1 MVPFGRRKY
10 GGSGNRGQI
19 MTGTSNRWRWY
30 EIGSAV
36 LILGIAALAFLLM
49 VAALEEH
56 ETRACATAAFVA
68 VLAFLA
74 LPAEI
79 ILKRC
84 GRLENQAIRRTLI
97 SFNVLTA
104 LFIASLLI
112 RSDYSLSRK
121 DIRQNV
127 TGEVEYDAT
136 TQQGNEVLQKLEK
149 AVSKDVLTFSIY
161 DVCVGKVSHRI
172 LRDGPVSPE
181 RIEVTNRALLTEKIK
196 ADARELG
203 ADVVGI
209 TELDPR
215 FVFTKDNDGKP
226 VQLRHKY
233 AIVIGKG
240 LDYRLANPIAP
251 TPWEKQY
258 SAIPEELAAVLS
270 GKKIQST
277 HAIPPAD
284 VEEMRQ
290 TLEFFQDGGRI
301 AVELAGEIRSFGYP
315 ARAHFGRW
323 SEVQV
328 IPVAVEAGLGEVGK
342 NGVLISPKFGPR
354 GSFPTVTT
362 DLPLIADNQ
371 VDLGIQEFCRT
382 CNKCARACPVRAI
395 PSGSPVVTDGLSKWP
410 IDGNKCWTFIKSNP
424 KCMAC
429 MGACP
434 YNKKDLTI
442 HRLAGWLIARK
453 SIVANWLLV
462 RLDDALGYGEI
473 SMAFNRQ
480 AEIDALADQPCK
492 TADGNAD
499 AAVNSRAGKEN

>member
-1 MVPFGRRKY
+1 
-10 GGSGNRGQI
+10 
-19 MTGTSNRWRWY
+19 MTGTPNRWQWY
-30 EIGSAV
+30 EAGSAV
-36 LILGIAALAFLLM
+36 LILAIGAMAFLLF
-49 VAALEEH
+49 VAALEER
-56 ETRACATAAFVA
+56 EARACAIAASVA

-74 LPAEI
+74 LPAGI
-79 ILKRC
+79 ILKRR
-84 GRLENQAIRRTLI
+84 GRLENRTVRRILI
-97 SFNVLTA
+97 SCNVLAA

-112 RSDYSLSRK
+112 RSDYSLTRK
-121 DIRQNV
+121 DIRQNL
-127 TGEVEYDAT
+127 TGEVVYDAT
-136 TQQGNEVLQKLEK
+136 TQPGNEVLLKLEK
-149 AVSKDVLTFSIY
+149 AVNEDALTFSIY
-161 DVCVGKVSHRI
+161 DVCVGKVSHRV

-215 FVFTKDNDGKP
+215 FVFTKDNNGNP
-226 VQLRHKY
+226 VQLKHKY

-240 LDYRLANPIAP
+240 LDYRLANPSAP
-251 TPWEKQY
+251 SPWEKQY
-258 SAIPEELAAVLS
+258 SAIPEELAAVIS
-270 GKKIQST
+270 GKNVQAT

-290 TLEFFQDGGRI
+290 TMEFFQDGGRI
-301 AVELAGEIRSFGYP
+301 AVELAGEIRSFGNP

-354 GSFPTVTT
+354 GSFPIVTT
-362 DLPLIADNQ
+362 DLPLIPDKQA
-371 VDLGIQEFCRT
+371 DLGIQEFCRI

-395 PSGSPVVTDGLSKWP
+395 PTGAPVVSTGLSKWP
-410 IDGNKCWTFIKSNP
+410 VDGNKCWTFIKSNP

-434 YNKKDLTI
+434 FNKKDLAI

-453 SIVANWLLV
+453 SVVANWLLAG
-462 RLDDALGYGEI
+462 LDDALGYGATAL
-473 SMAFNRQ
+473 AFKR
-480 AEIDALADQPCK
+480 ESEGDALANQPSI
-492 TADGNAD
+492 AANGNAD
-499 AAVNSRAGKEN
+499 ATRLQR

>member
-1 MVPFGRRKY
+1 V
-10 GGSGNRGQI
+10 
-19 MTGTSNRWRWY
+19 
-30 EIGSAV
+30 V
-36 LILGIAALAFLLM
+36 LILGVAALAFLLM

-56 ETRACATAAFVA
+56 ETRACAISFSVA

-74 LPAEI
+74 LPAGI
-79 ILKRC
+79 ILKRR
-84 GRLENQAIRRTLI
+84 GRLEGRAVRSTLI
-97 SFNVLTA
+97 SCNLLAA

-112 RSDYSLSRK
+112 RSDYSLTRK

-127 TGEVEYDAT
+127 TGEVKYDAT
-136 TQQGNEVLQKLEK
+136 TQPGNEVLQKLEK
-149 AVSKDVLTFSIY
+149 AVNQDVLTFSIY
-161 DVCVGKVSHRI
+161 DVCVGKVSHRV

-181 RIEVTNRALLTEKIK
+181 RVEVTNPALLTEKIK
-196 ADARELG
+196 ADAKELG

-209 TELDPR
+209 TKLDPR
-215 FVFTKDNDGKP
+215 FVITKDNDGNP
-226 VQLRHKY
+226 VRLNHKY

-240 LDYRLANPIAP
+240 LDYRLANPTAP
-251 TPWEKQY
+251 SPWEKQY

-270 GKKIQST
+270 GKNVQST

-284 VEEMRQ
+284 IEEMRK

-342 NGVLISPKFGPR
+342 NGVLIGPRFGPR
-354 GSFPTVTT
+354 GSFPIVTT

-371 VDLGIQEFCRT
+371 ADLGIQEFCRV
-382 CNKCARACPVRAI
+382 CNKCARACPVLAI
-395 PSGSPVVTDGLSKWP
+395 PNGAPVVVDGLSKWP
-410 IDGNKCWTFIKSNP
+410 VDGNKCWSFIKSNP

-434 YNKKDLTI
+434 YNKKNLAI
-442 HRLAGWLIARK
+442 HRLAGWLITRK
-453 SIVANWLLV
+453 SVVANWLLV
-462 RLDDALGYGEI
+462 KLDDALGYG
-473 SMAFNRQ
+473 A
-480 AEIDALADQPCK
+480 AALAFKRELVTGPSTDQASV
-492 TADGNAD
+492 TADS
-499 AAVNSRAGKEN
+499 NSDTTRVQEQVREVK

>member
-1 MVPFGRRKY
+1 
-10 GGSGNRGQI
+10 
-19 MTGTSNRWRWY
+19 MTGTQNRWRWY
-30 EIGSAV
+30 EAGSAV
-36 LILGIAALAFLLM
+36 LILGVAVLALLLA

-56 ETRACATAAFVA
+56 EARACAISAFVMVFA
-68 VLAFLA
+68 LLA
-74 LPAEI
+74 LPAGI

-84 GRLENQAIRRTLI
+84 GRLENQAARSALI
-97 SFNVLTA
+97 SCNLLGA

-112 RSDYSLSRK
+112 RSDYSMDKK

-127 TGEVEYDAT
+127 AGDIKYDAT
-136 TQQGNEVLQKLEK
+136 TQPGNEVLLKLEK
-149 AVSKDVLTFSIY
+149 AVNEDVLTFSIY
-161 DVCVGKVSHRI
+161 DVCVGKVSHRV
-172 LRDGPVSPE
+172 LRDGPVSSE
-181 RIEVTNRALLTEKIK
+181 RVEVTNRALLTEKIK

-203 ADVVGI
+203 AQVVGI

-215 FVFTKDNDGKP
+215 FVFMKDNNGNP
-226 VQLRHKY
+226 VQLKHKY

-251 TPWEKQY
+251 SPWEKQY

-270 GKKIQST
+270 GRNVQST
-277 HAIPPAD
+277 HELPPTD
-284 VEEMRQ
+284 IEDMRQ
-290 TLEFFQDGGRI
+290 TLEFFQDGGKI
-301 AVELAGEIRSFGYP
+301 AVELAGEIRSFGYS

-354 GSFPTVTT
+354 GSFPIVTT
-362 DLPLIADNQ
+362 DLPLIPDNQ

-382 CNKCARACPVRAI
+382 CNKCVRACPVLAI
-395 PSGSPVVTDGLSKWP
+395 PTGAPVVANGLSKWP
-410 IDGNKCWTFIKSNP
+410 VDGDKCWTFIKGNP

-434 YNKKDLTI
+434 FNKKDLAI

-462 RLDDALGYGEI
+462 RLDDALGYG
-473 SMAFNRQ
+473 AT
-480 AEIDALADQPCK
+480 ALAYKRESERSASASQPSV
-492 TADGNAD
+492 AANGNAD
-499 AAVNSRAGKEN
+499 AIRNSRTGTGK

>member
-1 MVPFGRRKY
+1 MA
-10 GGSGNRGQI
+10 
-19 MTGTSNRWRWY
+19 GTPNRWRWY
-30 EIGSAV
+30 EAGSAV
-36 LILGIAALAFLLM
+36 LILGIAALAFLM
-49 VAALEEH
+49 VVAALEEH
-56 ETRACATAAFVA
+56 EARACAISACVA

-74 LPAEI
+74 LPAGI
-79 ILKRC
+79 SLKRC
-84 GRLENQAIRRTLI
+84 GRLENQAIRI
-97 SFNVLTA
+97 SLMSGNVLAA
-104 LFIASLLI
+104 LLIASLLI

-121 DIRQNV
+121 DIRQNL
-127 TGEVEYDAT
+127 TGEVNYDAT
-136 TQQGNEVLQKLEK
+136 TQPGNEVLQKLEK
-149 AVSKDVLTFSIY
+149 AVNEDVLTFSIY
-161 DVCVGKVSHRI
+161 DVCVGKVSHRV

-181 RIEVTNRALLTEKIK
+181 RVKVTNRALLTEKIK
-196 ADARELG
+196 ADARQLG

-215 FVFTKDNDGKP
+215 FVFTKDNDGNP
-226 VQLRHKY
+226 VQLKHKY

-240 LDYRLANPIAP
+240 LDYRLANPVAP
-251 TPWEKQY
+251 CPWEKQF

-270 GKKIQST
+270 GKNVQST

-284 VEEMRQ
+284 IEEMRQ

-354 GSFPTVTT
+354 GSFPIVTT
-362 DLPLIADNQ
+362 DLPLIPDNQ
-371 VDLGIQEFCRT
+371 ADPGIQEFCRT

-395 PSGSPVVTDGLSKWP
+395 PTGAPVVVNGLSKWP
-410 IDGNKCWTFIKSNP
+410 VDGNKCWTFIKSNP

-434 YNKKDLTI
+434 FNKKDLAI
-442 HRLAGWLIARK
+442 HRLAGWFIARK
-453 SIVANWLLV
+453 SVVANWLLV
-462 RLDDALGYGEI
+462 RLDDALGYGATAL
-473 SMAFNRQ
+473 AFNRRSETC
-480 AEIDALADQPCK
+480 ASADQPTI
-492 TADGNAD
+492 TANGNAD
-499 AAVNSRAGKEN
+499 ATRDSAGTGN